1 MNYNQKIDL
10 AQKANLFVGVDIAK
24 MNHGVSLKDRTGK
37 EICKPYMIANTR
49 SGFESL
55 LPILQPYN
63 KNEVLIGMEPTGHY
77 WKCMAYFLQDQGYK
91 PVLVNPFHVSRTKEV
106 MENTKSKT
114 DLKDSKLIGLMV
126 KEGKF
131 LEPLLLTGAYADLR
145 ELTKTRHIII
155 KETTSA
161 KIRLIALIDEFIPEY
176 NTCIKTIAC
185 KTSLLLLKTFSLL
198 TLKSNFLEQEKIN
211 LIVKTSRGQINIK
224 KAKEIV
230 DRLSDSIGVNEG
242 SNGVQLR
249 VKILLEQLEIYQKQR
264 DEIDACIKVK
274 LSETDEHLI
283 LLTMRGV
290 GIITA
295 AEFLGQTG
303 PLKNFSNAK
312 KLEKL
317 AGLDLSEKSSGKIF
331 GRKSFSKR
339 GRDLL
344 RHALYKITIAAI
356 AHDNELKQLYQYK
369 INVLKK
375 TKMVAIG
382 STMVKVLRTIFGIIK
397 SKSQYDGKKV
407 CAGLPQIQAQA

>member
-10 AQKANLFVGVDIAK
+10 AQKTKLFVGVDIAK
-24 MNHGVSLKDRTGK
+24 SNHGVSLKDQTGK
-37 EICKPYMIANTR
+37 EIGKPYMIANTR
-49 SGFESL
+49 SGLESL
-55 LPILQPYN
+55 MSILQPYN
-63 KNEVLIGMEPTGHY
+63 KDEVLVGMEPTGHY
-77 WKCMAYFLQDQGYK
+77 WKCMAYFLQSQGYK
-91 PVLVNPFHVSRTKEV
+91 PVLVNPFHVFRTKEV
-106 MENTKSKT
+106 MDNTKCKT
-114 DLKDSKLIGLMV
+114 DLKDSKLIGLMI

-131 LEPLLLTGAYADLR
+131 LEPILLTGAYADLR
-145 ELTKTRHIII
+145 ELTKTKLITT

-161 KIRLIALIDEFIPEY
+161 KIRLRSLIDEFIPEY
-176 NTCIKTIAC
+176 DTCFKDTSC
-185 KTSLLLLKTFSLL
+185 KTSLALLKTFDLL
-198 TLKSNFLEQEKIN
+198 TLKSTLLEKEKIE
-211 LIVKTSRGQINIK
+211 LMVKTSRGQINTK

-264 DEIDACIKVK
+264 DEIDACIKAK
-274 LSETDEHLI
+274 LSETEEHSI

-317 AGLDLSEKSSGKIF
+317 AGLDLSEKSSGQVF
-331 GRKSFSKR
+331 GKKSFSKR

-344 RHALYKITIAAI
+344 RHALFKITLMAI
-356 AHDNELKQLYQYK
+356 ANDNELKQLYQYK
-369 INVLKK
+369 VNVLKK
-375 TKMVAIG
+375 PKMVAMG
-382 STMVKVLRTIFGIIK
+382 SLMVKVLRTIFGIVKNK
-397 SKSQYDGKKV
+397 SPYDGKKV
-407 CAGLPQIQAQA
+407 CVGLPQVQAQA